1 MWKTKSSSK
10 LAAASAALLASL
22 ITAPPAIVQAQDE
35 ATRVDLQ
42 AVTVDGSW
50 NNYQLNINT
59 YAYCPITLEE
69 NGHLDVSVQSYF
81 SSLHYIYLLDKDYA
95 TVGYT
100 SVYGKGAASP
110 VTTDFSYDL
119 TAGQYYIRMESRNDC
134 SGPFSVKAS
143 FTPSSVANPEGGNS
157 FQTAAPCNDAPVNG
171 FLSSDVIND
180 WSSTILANGSQ
191 NCADYYVYQVES
203 DGSYTVHLSP
213 INPDA
218 RITCEIFD
226 SFYQSVSKM
235 YYPGVESYD
244 LKAGTYYFCVASN
257 DTLCGDYLLQID
269 APDMPAESAAGEVL
283 AAQSEE
289 YSIHTGESVAL
300 GNGTPLTWG
309 SSNPQI
315 AVVSQDGVVF
325 GMSVGTVW
333 VSAIDTAT
341 SSMKLYQ
348 ITVS

>member
-10 LAAASAALLASL
+10 LAAASAALFASL

-69 NGHLDVSVQSYF
+69 NGHLSISVQSFF
-81 SSLHYIYLLDKDYA
+81 SSMHYIYLLDKDYA

-110 VTTDFSYDL
+110 VTTEFSYDL
-119 TAGQYYIRMESRNDC
+119 TAGQYYIRVESWNDC
-134 SGPFSVKAS
+134 SGPFSVKAN
-143 FTPSSVANPEGGNS
+143 FTPSSVANPEGGDS

-171 FLSSDVIND
+171 FLSSDVVND

-191 NCADYYVYQVES
+191 NCADYYVYQADN

-269 APDMPAESAAGEVL
+269 APDVQPAAGEEL
-283 AAQSEE
+283 SSQYEE
-289 YSIHTGESVAL
+289 LLIRRGESL
-300 GNGTPLTWG
+300 DLSDGTELAWG

-315 AVVSQDGVVF
+315 AVVSQNGVVF
-325 GMSVGTVW
+325 GMSAGTVW
-333 VSAIDTAT
+333 ISSVNEQT
-341 SSMKLYQ
+341 STMTLYQ
-348 ITVS
+348 ITIL